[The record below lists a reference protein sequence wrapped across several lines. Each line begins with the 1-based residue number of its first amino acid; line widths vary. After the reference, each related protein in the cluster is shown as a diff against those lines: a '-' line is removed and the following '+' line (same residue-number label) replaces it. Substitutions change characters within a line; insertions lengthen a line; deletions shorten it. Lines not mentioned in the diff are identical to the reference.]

1 MKRIDYRV
9 NISVEP
15 YGEDDEL
22 RETYNTFTFEIAD
35 KIAKEL
41 YHTQGFIG
49 QLLWKEREK

>member
-1 MKRIDYRV
+1 MKQIDYRV